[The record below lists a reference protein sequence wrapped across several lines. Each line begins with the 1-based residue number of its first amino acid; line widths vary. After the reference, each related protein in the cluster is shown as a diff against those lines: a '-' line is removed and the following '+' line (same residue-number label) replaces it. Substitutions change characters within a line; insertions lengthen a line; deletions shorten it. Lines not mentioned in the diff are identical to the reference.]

1 METPF
6 PFEPF
11 LVFGTMAIF
20 LLIGIY
26 LRARIGFF
34 QRFLFPSCLIG
45 GTLGLI
51 VLNTGLFDLKA
62 TDFEAFAY
70 HFFTISFISVGLT
83 PSSEQ
88 QTAGGGKEIFKGA
101 FWMACIEGVTISL
114 QTIIGG
120 LCVLL
125 FAVLG
130 VELFSTFGFFL
141 PLGFTEGPGQA
152 VSIGKTWEG
161 FGFEN
166 AATIGLTFAAIGFLF
181 AFFIGV
187 PLVNWGIRKG
197 HSTLGSITLPKDLL
211 KGVIDRDKEKEPA
224 GGLTMHSGNV
234 DTLAFHLAL
243 VGLVYVLTY
252 GLVVLLGKVSS
263 VNMAK
268 GLWGFFFFFGLMIAL
283 LIKWIM
289 GRLGIA
295 HLIDPGV
302 QRRVTGW
309 SVDFLIVAT
318 VMAVQM
324 VIVMK
329 YIVPIIVMSILSGIF
344 TTWAILYLG
353 SRLPSL
359 NLERTA
365 VIYGTCT
372 GTLSSGLL
380 LLRVADPEFSTP
392 AVLEIGF
399 MNLIVAPV
407 IFASMV
413 LVNAPVWWGWSIN
426 LVMLIHVGIL
436 VLCLALIKIF
446 KLWGSPK
453 F

>member
-20 LLIGIY
+20 LLIGIF
-26 LRARIGFF
+26 LRAQIGFL

-51 VLNTGLFDLKA
+51 VLHTGLFDLKA

-70 HFFTISFISVGLT
+70 HLFTISFISVGLT
-83 PSSEQ
+83 PGSKQ
-88 QTAGGGKEIFKGA
+88 QTEGGGKEIFRGA

-125 FAVLG
+125 FAVFG

-166 AATIGLTFAAIGFLF
+166 AATLGLTFAAIGFLF
-181 AFFIGV
+181 AFFVGV

-197 HSTLGSITLPKDLL
+197 HSALGGVTLPKDLL
-211 KGVIDRDKEKEPA
+211 KGVMPKDKEKEPA

-252 GLVVLLGKVSS
+252 GLVALLGKVSS
-263 VNMAK
+263 ANMAK

-289 GRLGIA
+289 GRLGIV
-295 HLIDPGV
+295 HLIDPGI
-302 QRRVTGW
+302 QRRITGW
-309 SVDFLIVAT
+309 AVDFLIVAT

-329 YIVPIIVMSILSGIF
+329 YLVPIVVMSILSGIF
-344 TTWAILYLG
+344 TTFAILYLG

-436 VLCLALIKIF
+436 ALCLVLIKVL